1 MIGLQY
7 ILELEDMSRKQL
19 AEKLGVTDATVSY
32 WLNEK
37 RPISDNM
44 LTNIRQLFPFY
55 PYSLFDKTIDERDR
69 LTIDNAK
76 LKHEIELVQ
85 DINTPNAILKKIVFN
100 ERQEHNAQLIQKIT
114 ITQKI
119 DKLFEISAAQTNDK
133 ALINRHYMIDSF
145 STLYD
150 IELHMI
156 QYAENPDPETK
167 HQISDLIKMLFDEL
181 KGRYRML
188 K

>member
-37 RPISDNM
+37 RLISDNM

-69 LTIDNAK
+69 LTIENAK

-85 DINTPNAILKKIVFN
+85 DDKSTEAMLKCIALRNRRV
-100 ERQEHNAQLIQKIT
+100 HNVQQLEKIT
-114 ITQKI
+114 ITKKVEQI
-119 DKLFEISAAQTNDK
+119 FDISAEHVLDK
-133 ALINRHYMIDSF
+133 YLLMRRHMIDGF
-145 STLYD
+145 ATYCE
-150 IELHMI
+150 IELLML

-188 K
+188 